1 MRQRYTRRRRGA
13 RREARPASG
22 HSVRAEGAR
31 RARSCVYIIYAEGTE
46 GGAPGGATPEGG
58 MHAEIG
64 STDDASACVSVYML
78 CGSARPVRARAAGKQ
93 WMRQCARHAQQER
106 ACAGSSSLSSLCVRV
121 VVCVCYGLC
130 LFGSVR
136 VYVSVST
143 RPHTQS
149 LMSLLGVSEARSLIR
164 DLWVRFVLSLHFSKG
179 GMTVTLSYI

>member
-1 MRQRYTRRRRGA
+1 
-13 RREARPASG
+13 
-22 HSVRAEGAR
+22 
-31 RARSCVYIIYAEGTE
+31 
-46 GGAPGGATPEGG
+46 

-164 DLWVRFVLSLHFSKG
+164 DLWVIFVLFRK
-179 GMTVTLSYI
+179 VA

>member
-1 MRQRYTRRRRGA
+1 
-13 RREARPASG
+13 
-22 HSVRAEGAR
+22 
-31 RARSCVYIIYAEGTE
+31 
-46 GGAPGGATPEGG
+46 

-136 VYVSVST
+136 VAAAAAGRERVHT
-143 RPHTQS
+143 TAHRHTQS

-164 DLWVRFVLSLHFSKG
+164 DLWVRFVLSLHLSKIEG
-179 GMTVTLSYI
+179 GMTVT